1 MRKLLPKRVFI
12 KRFFQVAVPAMVQ
25 QLITFV
31 VSLVDTMMVSGL
43 SNNAVSAVY
52 AVNQISFLYFV
63 IAGGLVAGAGIYIQ
77 QFYGSKDFPRLEEA
91 HRYKLIIGIIGLAI
105 IIPLCFIFGR
115 YLIGFYARNDDA
127 RDLVMLD
134 ALKYAPIIYLSYI
147 PYAFTVAY
155 ATSFREI
162 GKTHYPMI
170 ASAVAL
176 VVNIVGNY
184 IFMYVLSLGVYGAA
198 IATFAA
204 RSLELVATLL
214 LAQKEKIFSFKTVWT
229 SFHISRPI
237 LTRVSKKTAPLLLN
251 EVLWAVGMIILS
263 LAYAQ
268 RSNVLSALSV
278 ISTMSNLFSI
288 VFLGLSVGISV
299 MVGNTLGQGD
309 VEEAKSNAYKL
320 IFLGVVIGLIIG
332 ALFIVFSG
340 VIPLLF
346 DEVTPEQKALAS
358 QLFIVYG
365 CFIPIFAI
373 AVCCFVILRT
383 GGKTRLILLLD
394 SFSMWIITVPMTWL
408 IVLFTPLPL
417 VWIYVLVQSV
427 DLLKSAVGLI
437 LLKKS
442 NWAVNLTTDFKND
455 VEMVA

>member
-1 MRKLLPKRVFI
+1 
-12 KRFFQVAVPAMVQ
+12 
-25 QLITFV
+25 
-31 VSLVDTMMVSGL
+31 
-43 SNNAVSAVY
+43 
-52 AVNQISFLYFV
+52 
-63 IAGGLVAGAGIYIQ
+63 
-77 QFYGSKDFPRLEEA
+77 
-91 HRYKLIIGIIGLAI
+91 
-105 IIPLCFIFGR
+105 
-115 YLIGFYARNDDA
+115 
-127 RDLVMLD
+127 
-134 ALKYAPIIYLSYI
+134 
-147 PYAFTVAY
+147 
-155 ATSFREI
+155 
-162 GKTHYPMI
+162 
-170 ASAVAL
+170 
-176 VVNIVGNY
+176 
-184 IFMYVLSLGVYGAA
+184 
-198 IATFAA
+198 
-204 RSLELVATLL
+204 
-214 LAQKEKIFSFKTVWT
+214 
-229 SFHISRPI
+229 
-237 LTRVSKKTAPLLLN
+237 
-251 EVLWAVGMIILS
+251 MIILS

-358 QLFIVYG
+358 QLLIVYG